1 MKKIKVTFSHRIIA
15 GFAIMA
21 ILSILIG
28 YLAFITTG
36 NLQKSSTAIMK
47 ENVSSLKAA
56 EELEIALLNQKGLVG
71 NYLLDGNVTW
81 LKTKEEKKKDF
92 EMWFRNAQGV
102 ALTSDEKKILQD
114 ISVFYKT
121 YDNQRNRTIKLYQ
134 AGNIIEARRIL
145 ANDMKNSVDSLYKKC
160 EDLLLVNETLIAKAE
175 ISSKKNVVRMTILIW
190 LTIIGTLGLGGV
202 MGFFIAR
209 KINEELVR
217 SAKMASLGQLS
228 ATVAHEIRNP
238 LTSIKMRLCSL
249 RDQLKDNADS
259 EEDML
264 IIDEEIN
271 RLEGIIKNFLD
282 FARPPELKMEIC
294 DMSKILGSVIN
305 LVKSKAESSNI
316 RIENKIEEPLP
327 EIQIDKEQ
335 IRQVF
340 LNIMLNAI
348 EAMPKGGIV
357 ELTADVDR
365 NDKKSNGKLK
375 IQIKDTGQGIGPD
388 LKSKLF
394 EPFISTKEQGTGL
407 GLFIASRIT
416 KLHKGDIHIDSEPGK
431 GASVTVELP
440 ITSTLNRTGE
450 RIEIS

>member
-1 MKKIKVTFSHRIIA
+1 
-15 GFAIMA
+15 
-21 ILSILIG
+21 
-28 YLAFITTG
+28 
-36 NLQKSSTAIMK
+36 MK

-71 NYLLDGNVTW
+71 NYLLDGNVAW
-81 LKTKEEKKKDF
+81 LKTIEEKKKDF
-92 EMWFRNAQGV
+92 EIWFRNAQGV
-102 ALTSDEKKILQD
+102 ALTSEEKKILQD
-114 ISVFYKT
+114 IASFYKT
-121 YDNQRNRTIKLYQ
+121 YDSQRNRTIKFYQ
-134 AGNIIEARRIL
+134 AGNIVEARRIL
-145 ANDMKNSVDSLYKKC
+145 ANDMKNSVDTLYQKC
-160 EDLLLVNETLIAKAE
+160 EDLLLINEMLIAKAE

-249 RDQLKDNADS
+249 QDQLKNNADS

-271 RLEGIIKNFLD
+271 RLEGIVKNFLD
-282 FARPPELKMEIC
+282 FARPPDLNLQTYDIA
-294 DMSKILGSVIN
+294 KILGSVIN
-305 LVKSKAESSNI
+305 LVKSKAKSSNI
-316 RIENKIEEPLP
+316 RIENRIEEPLP

-357 ELTADVDR
+357 ELTAYVDR
-365 NDKKSNGKLK
+365 SDKKSNGKLK
-375 IQIKDTGQGIGPD
+375 IQINDTGQGIGPD

-416 KLHKGDIHIDSEPGK
+416 KLHKGDIHIDSQPGK

-440 ITSTLNRTGE
+440 ISSKLNRAGE
-450 RIEIS
+450 RIAIS

>member
-1 MKKIKVTFSHRIIA
+1 MKKIKFTFSRRIIA

-21 ILSILIG
+21 ILSVLIG

-36 NLQKSSTAIMK
+36 NLQKISSAIMK

-56 EELEIALLNQKGLVG
+56 EELEIALLNQKGLVS
-71 NYLLDGNVTW
+71 NYLLDGNIAW
-81 LKTKEEKKKDF
+81 LKTLEEKKKDF
-92 EMWFRNAQGV
+92 DIWFKNAQSV
-102 ALTSDEKKILQD
+102 ALTESEKRILRDIFNMYKI
-114 ISVFYKT
+114 
-121 YDNQRNRTIKLYQ
+121 YDSQRNRVIKLYQ
-134 AGNIIEARRIL
+134 ANNIFDARRILANDMKNSVDSLYQKCEDLLLVKIYDSQRNRVIKLYQANNIFEARRIL

-249 RDQLKDNADS
+249 RDQLKNNADS

-271 RLEGIIKNFLD
+271 R
-282 FARPPELKMEIC
+282 
-294 DMSKILGSVIN
+294 
-305 LVKSKAESSNI
+305 
-316 RIENKIEEPLP
+316 
-327 EIQIDKEQ
+327 QIG
-335 IRQVF
+335 RAHV
-340 LNIMLNAI
+340 
-348 EAMPKGGIV
+348 
-357 ELTADVDR
+357 
-365 NDKKSNGKLK
+365 
-375 IQIKDTGQGIGPD
+375 
-388 LKSKLF
+388 
-394 EPFISTKEQGTGL
+394 
-407 GLFIASRIT
+407 
-416 KLHKGDIHIDSEPGK
+416 
-431 GASVTVELP
+431 
-440 ITSTLNRTGE
+440 
-450 RIEIS
+450 